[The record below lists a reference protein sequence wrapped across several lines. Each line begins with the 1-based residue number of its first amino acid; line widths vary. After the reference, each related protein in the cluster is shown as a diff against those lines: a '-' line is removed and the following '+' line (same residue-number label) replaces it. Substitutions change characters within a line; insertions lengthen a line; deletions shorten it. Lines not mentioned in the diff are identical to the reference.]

1 MFLGLVTN
9 ESKNIVDESLMSK
22 GPESRNEQYFRVRR
36 IGENGKHLTL
46 ELRSLWIDEA
56 AGRDEKFTIQCIFG
70 ELRSID
76 VIEKGLGADNCE
88 AIEVI
93 FGPKVDNGEIKGRLE
108 TILKGAKAAKLKLLS
123 VNERPTYH
131 ALRIGDHYLYED
143 RHPVAQPYLWATA
156 IPHAGD
162 DTRQAFAS
170 YFDALERES
179 KPYTAEN
186 IGELQTYR

>member
-1 MFLGLVTN
+1 MFLGLVAN
-9 ESKNIVDESLMSK
+9 ESKNRVGESLSSK
-22 GPESRNEQYFRVRR
+22 GAESRNDRYFRVRR

-56 AGRDEKFTIQCIFG
+56 ASRNEKFTIQCIFG

-88 AIEVI
+88 AVQVI
-93 FGPKVDNGEIKGRLE
+93 FGPKVDSSEIKGKLE
-108 TILKGAKAAKLKLLS
+108 TILKGTKAAKLKLLS
-123 VNERPTYH
+123 VSERPAYH
-131 ALRIGDHYLYED
+131 ALRIGDNYLYED
-143 RHPVAQPYLWATA
+143 RHPVAIPYLWATA

-162 DTRQAFAS
+162 DTKQAFAS
-170 YFDALERES
+170 YFDGLERGS